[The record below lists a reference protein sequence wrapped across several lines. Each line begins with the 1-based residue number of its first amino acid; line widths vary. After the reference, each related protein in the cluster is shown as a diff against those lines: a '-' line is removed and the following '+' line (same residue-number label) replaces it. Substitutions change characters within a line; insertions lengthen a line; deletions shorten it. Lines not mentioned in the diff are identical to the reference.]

1 MSAAR
6 ARACETCGYCEVV
19 ADQIGGGQA
28 VHTLRCKLYAREAL
42 ARACKHYYP
51 ATGARSAAGNA
62 ANLPG
67 PEAGSAPTEKSRKAE
82 RRARLSRL

>member
-1 MSAAR
+1 MRTER

-19 ADQIGGGQA
+19 VDPIGGGQA

-42 ARACKHYYP
+42 ASACKHYYK
-51 ATGARSAAGNA
+51 ATGARGASGNA
-62 ANLPG
+62 TNLPG
-67 PEAGSAPTEKSRKAE
+67 PETGRATTEKSRKAE

>member
-6 ARACETCGYCEVV
+6 VRACETCGYCEVIV
-19 ADQIGGGQA
+19 DPIGGGQS
-28 VHTLRCKLYAREAL
+28 VHTLRCKLYDREAL

-51 ATGARSAAGNA
+51 ATGARSAVGNS